1 MINLFSPQNDE
12 EKQWRKFFMKS
23 TGIVRKVDELGR
35 IVLPIELR
43 RTMDIAEKDAIEIY
57 VDGASI
63 ILRKYE
69 PTWHLLRR
77 CEERHQLPRKE
88 HLPELPEGNEE
99 AVSPV
104 KKRPPD
110 LRRAFSYLSLP
121 GRHTAPRAEF
131 RARRSAA
138 DGKSCK
144 AISNRFQ
151 TGVKVFAKQDHRARC
166 APCRSPSRPA

>member
-57 VDGASI
+57 VDGSSI

-69 PTWHLLRR
+69 PTCIFCGDAKNVINYRGKNICPNCL
-77 CEERHQLPRKE
+77 KE
-88 HLPELPEGNEE
+88 M
-99 AVSPV
+99 
-104 KKRPPD
+104 KK
-110 LRRAFSYLSLP
+110 L
-121 GRHTAPRAEF
+121 
-131 RARRSAA
+131 
-138 DGKSCK
+138 
-144 AISNRFQ
+144 
-151 TGVKVFAKQDHRARC
+151 
-166 APCRSPSRPA
+166 